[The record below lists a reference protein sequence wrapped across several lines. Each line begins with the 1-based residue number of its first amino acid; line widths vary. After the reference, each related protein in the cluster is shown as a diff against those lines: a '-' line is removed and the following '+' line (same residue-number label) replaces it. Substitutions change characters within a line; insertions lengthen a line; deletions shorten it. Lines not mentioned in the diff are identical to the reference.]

1 MSVESI
7 ACSHSHGVIGGLFQ
21 TYTALVSAGA
31 RGARLEPALDA
42 LRAGLRRQL
51 QIDEEILLPL
61 LLQVT
66 AGRGWADGPGE
77 VDRALFEHVRA
88 DHAGCLALLDWLEQS
103 TQAEPHPMQEPS
115 REAIVAVLAA
125 YVLPHL
131 REVITLC
138 PRLAAAGVDTLDLQQ
153 RMAARHQQL
162 DGRPSSSMG

>member
-1 MSVESI
+1 M
-7 ACSHSHGVIGGLFQ
+7 ACSQSHGHCVLAGLFQ
-21 TYTALVSAGA
+21 AYIALVGAGVQ
-31 RGARLEPALDA
+31 GMQLEPALDA
-42 LRAGLRRQL
+42 LRAGLRLQL

-61 LLQVT
+61 LLQIS
-66 AGRGWADGPGE
+66 AGKWSAGAAGDL
-77 VDRALFEHVRA
+77 DRALFEHVRA
-88 DHAGCLALLDWLEQS
+88 DHAGCLALLDWLEQ
-103 TQAEPHPMQEPS
+103 TMPADAQHPLQEPS